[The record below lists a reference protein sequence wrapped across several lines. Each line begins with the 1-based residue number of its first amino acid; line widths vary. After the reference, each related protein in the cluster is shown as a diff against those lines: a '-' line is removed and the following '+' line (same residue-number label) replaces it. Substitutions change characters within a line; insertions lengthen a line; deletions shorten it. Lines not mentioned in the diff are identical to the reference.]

1 MSGRGEIYT
10 ALLFRDMIFS
20 VMLGFCEFFLV
31 AVLGQMALPIL
42 GDVGGLIVLL
52 SYIEYSFTVKLYI
65 PVLPE
70 VNCF

>member
-20 VMLGFCEFFLV
+20 VMLGFCGFFLV

-70 VNCF
+70 VNCL